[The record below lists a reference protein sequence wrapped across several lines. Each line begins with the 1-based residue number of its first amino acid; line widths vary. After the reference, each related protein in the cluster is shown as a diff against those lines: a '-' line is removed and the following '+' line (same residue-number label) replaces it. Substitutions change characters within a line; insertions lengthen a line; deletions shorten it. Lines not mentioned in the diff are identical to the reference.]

1 MKLYS
6 YKLKH
11 DSGFAPNPFGRTLTL
26 ATCKPGI
33 RKTKQ
38 RGEWVAGFTS
48 KFLTKGRDAVG
59 SERLIYL
66 MKVGDTPYFR
76 EYFNDE
82 KFKDKIPPQDKNDVR
97 LEGAERAVA
106 EAGDNIYE
114 PFSGRINALN
124 SADFKQLEN
133 KNHPPPH
140 HIVNDLSGERVLIAD
155 EFYYFGRCALELP
168 DEIRPKVP
176 RGPTR
181 YGVLSSQAQ
190 TERFIEFIRKNYK
203 PGRHGFPHHWDKDS
217 KTGCGSC
224 G

>member
-38 RGEWVAGFTS
+38 CGDWVAGFTS

-66 MKVGDTPYFR
+66 MRVGDILYFR
-76 EYFNDE
+76 EYF
-82 KFKDKIPPQDKNDVR
+82 KRFKDKIPPQDKAYIP
-97 LEGAERAVA
+97 LECAERAVA
-106 EAGDNIYE
+106 EAGDNIYQ
-114 PFSGRINALN
+114 PLSGRINALHP
-124 SADFKQLEN
+124 ADFKHLEN
-133 KNHPPPH
+133 KSHPPPYH
-140 HIVNDLSGERVLIAD
+140 KASDLSGERVLIAD
-155 EFYYFGRCALELP
+155 EFYYFGRGARELP

-176 RGPTR
+176 RGPTK

-190 TERFIEFIRKNYK
+190 AERFIEFIRKNYE
-203 PGRHGFPHHWDKDS
+203 PGRHGFPHHWDEDS
-217 KTGCGSC
+217 KSECGTC